1 MPLELLLVRADQ
13 GLMFVHCVNNAMN
26 PMDPSSYDAD
36 LQKECEEYAN
46 GLNDEDKAERAL
58 NGLKCM
64 TN

>member
-1 MPLELLLVRADQ
+1 MSI
-13 GLMFVHCVNNAMN
+13 
-26 PMDPSSYDAD
+26 MDPSSYDAD

>member
-1 MPLELLLVRADQ
+1 MELLLVRADQ
-13 GLMFVHCVNNAMN
+13 GLMFVSVNNAMSI
-26 PMDPSSYDAD
+26 MDPSSYDAD

-58 NGLKCM
+58 NALKCM